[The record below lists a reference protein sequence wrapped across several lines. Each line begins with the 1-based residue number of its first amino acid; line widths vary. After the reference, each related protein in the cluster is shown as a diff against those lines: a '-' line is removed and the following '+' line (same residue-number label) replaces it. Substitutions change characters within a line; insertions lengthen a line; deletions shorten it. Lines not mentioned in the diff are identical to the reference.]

1 MEIAVEKLIKNNIKK
16 YSDKNVGEIFEI
28 LNEYRNSD
36 ILKKSNTVHIK
47 YDIINNRD
55 DMIIYFEIPGVD
67 KKSLQIF
74 INNNKITLKGNK
86 KKLYKKDAIKNEIN
100 YGKFERK
107 VILPIIIND
116 KSHLET
122 TIEDGILTLKISKKY
137 VKDNSF
143 TINF

>member
-16 YSDKNVGEIFEI
+16 YLDKNVGEIFEI
-28 LNEYRNSD
+28 LNEYRNSN
-36 ILKKSNTVHIK
+36 ILKKSDTVHIK

>member
-36 ILKKSNTVHIK
+36 ILKKSDTVHIK

-86 KKLYKKDAIKNEIN
+86 KKLYKKDAVKNEIN

>member
-28 LNEYRNSD
+28 LNEYRNSN
-36 ILKKSNTVHIK
+36 ILKKSDTVHIK